1 METPSQATANVAE
14 TFRTLATSRHSTR
27 RFLPEPASERLIQE
41 VLHTAQSSP
50 SWCNVQPWRTYL
62 LGGEAVNELSA
73 RMMTAKRVPEAFD
86 LPQPERYT
94 GVHQERRRG
103 SGYALYGALGIARD
117 DYERRLEQAWENYRF
132 FGAPHLAVITSTT
145 LLGPYAYVDTGAY
158 IAHLVLAARSVGLG
172 SIALATIGGR
182 SDVVRPALKIPD
194 DEVVIAGVAFG
205 WEDPDHPSNAF
216 RTTRADLDEVVVPV
230 DRLAADDPGASA

>member
-1 METPSQATANVAE
+1 METTADIAE
-14 TFRTLATSRHSTR
+14 MFRALSTSRHSTR
-27 RFLPEPASERLIQE
+27 GFLPEPASEGLIQE

-62 LGGEAVNELSA
+62 LGGEAVSDLSA
-73 RMMTAKRVPEAFD
+73 RMMAVKRVPEAFD

-145 LLGPYAYVDTGAY
+145 LLGTYAYIDTGAY
-158 IAHLVLAARSVGLG
+158 IAHLVLAARSFGMG

-205 WEDPDHPSNAF
+205 WEDPDHPANAF
-216 RTTRADLDEVVVPV
+216 RTARADLDEVVVRV
-230 DRLAADDPGASA
+230 DRLARGDSGATA